1 MQRGNVEIRRSGLMT
16 KREPYWDYMMS
27 RIRKDRET
35 GNNIMN
41 VTDIMKREIFEMQE
55 CMQNLMKRQKEL
67 SNIIYDLSYK
77 VKLLGGDPQQLEI
90 KF

>member
-1 MQRGNVEIRRSGLMT
+1 MT
-16 KREPYWDYMMS
+16 KREPYWDYIM
-27 RIRKDRET
+27 RRYREDRVV
-35 GNNIMN
+35 GNNIMS

-77 VKLLGGDPQQLEI
+77 VKLLGGDPQQFEMR
-90 KF
+90 F

>member
-1 MQRGNVEIRRSGLMT
+1 MKQGIKFYGIGRRCGN
-16 KREPYWDYMMS
+16 REA
-27 RIRKDRET
+27 

-41 VTDIMKREIFEMQE
+41 VTDIMKSEIFEMQE

-67 SNIIYDLSYK
+67 SDIIYDLSYK

>member
-1 MQRGNVEIRRSGLMT
+1 MT

>member
-1 MQRGNVEIRRSGLMT
+1 MKQGIKFYGIGPRREN
-16 KREPYWDYMMS
+16 REA
-27 RIRKDRET
+27 

-41 VTDIMKREIFEMQE
+41 VTDIMKKEIFEMQE

-67 SNIIYDLSYK
+67 SEMVYNLSYK
-77 VKLLGGDPQQLEI
+77 VIILGGDPQQLEM

>member
-1 MQRGNVEIRRSGLMT
+1 MRG
-16 KREPYWDYMMS
+16 REN
-27 RIRKDRET
+27 REA

-67 SNIIYDLSYK
+67 SEMIYNLSYK
-77 VKLLGGDPQQLEI
+77 VKILGGDPQQLEMR
-90 KF
+90 F

>member
-1 MQRGNVEIRRSGLMT
+1 MSSEPDWELTV
-16 KREPYWDYMMS
+16 REPYWDYMM
-27 RIRKDRET
+27 RRGRKNRET
-35 GNNIMN
+35 GNNMMH

>member
-1 MQRGNVEIRRSGLMT
+1 MT
-16 KREPYWDYMMS
+16 KREPYWDYMM
-27 RIRKDRET
+27 RRGRKNRET
-35 GNNIMN
+35 GNNMMH

>member
-1 MQRGNVEIRRSGLMT
+1 MKQGIKFYGIGPRREN
-16 KREPYWDYMMS
+16 REA
-27 RIRKDRET
+27 

-67 SNIIYDLSYK
+67 SEMVYNLSYK
-77 VKLLGGDPQQLEI
+77 VIILGGDPQQLEMR
-90 KF
+90 F

>member
-1 MQRGNVEIRRSGLMT
+1 MKHGIKFYGIGPRR
-16 KREPYWDYMMS
+16 KNREA
-27 RIRKDRET
+27 

-67 SNIIYDLSYK
+67 SEMVYNLSYK
-77 VKLLGGDPQQLEI
+77 VKILGGDPQQLEMR
-90 KF
+90 F

>member
-1 MQRGNVEIRRSGLMT
+1 MKQGIKFYGIGPRR
-16 KREPYWDYMMS
+16 KNREA
-27 RIRKDRET
+27 

-67 SNIIYDLSYK
+67 SEMVYNLSYK
-77 VKLLGGDPQQLEI
+77 VKILGGDPQQLEMR
-90 KF
+90 F

>member
-1 MQRGNVEIRRSGLMT
+1 MKQGIKFYGIGPRR
-16 KREPYWDYMMS
+16 KNREA
-27 RIRKDRET
+27 

-55 CMQNLMKRQKEL
+55 SMQNLMKRQKEL
-67 SNIIYDLSYK
+67 SDIIYDLSYK